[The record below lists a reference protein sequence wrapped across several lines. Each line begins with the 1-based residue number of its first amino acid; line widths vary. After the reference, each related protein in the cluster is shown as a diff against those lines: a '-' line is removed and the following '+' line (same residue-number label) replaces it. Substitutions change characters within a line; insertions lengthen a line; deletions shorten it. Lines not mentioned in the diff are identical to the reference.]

1 MKVTLLSTAYP
12 YRGGIAV
19 FTERLARAFLK
30 EKDDVNI
37 STFSLQYPNFLFPGK
52 SQYSSS
58 KSPEDLDITS
68 EVNSI
73 NPFNWLRIG
82 MKIKK
87 QRPDI
92 LVLKY
97 WIPFLAPCLGTISR
111 VIKSNNHT
119 KVIVIIDNL
128 IPHEKRFADNFLNNY
143 FINSV
148 DGFIAM
154 SKSVFNDLDKF
165 DSESKKILGFHPL
178 YDNFGKAISK
188 ENAIAQLNLDKDF
201 KYMLFFGII
210 RKYKG
215 LDILL
220 EAFSDNRFKN
230 YNLKLIIAGEFY
242 EDEKPY
248 HDLIKKYNLSESV
261 ILATKFIP
269 DNEVVNYFC
278 AADIIV
284 QPYKN
289 ATQSG
294 VTQIAYH
301 FEKPMLVT
309 DVGGLKEIVAHNQVG
324 YVCRPDANDVADSL
338 IDFFSK
344 DKESIFIKA
353 VKEEKSKYSWD
364 KMIDNIKSLHRDL
377 L

>member
-1 MKVTLLSTAYP
+1 MKITILSTAFP

-19 FTERLARAFLK
+19 FTERLARAFQT

-58 KSPEDLDITS
+58 EKPQDLAIER

-73 NPFNWLRIG
+73 NPINWIRIG
-82 MKIKK
+82 LKLKK

-92 LVLKY
+92 LILKY
-97 WIPFLAPCLGTISR
+97 WLPFLSPCFGTISR
-111 VIKSNNHT
+111 IARSNKHT
-119 KVIVIIDNL
+119 KAIVVIDNL
-128 IPHEKRFADNFLNNY
+128 IPHEKRFGDHLLNSY
-143 FINSV
+143 FVNSV
-148 DGFIAM
+148 DGFVAM
-154 SKSVFNDLDKF
+154 SKSVFDDLSQFDADK
-165 DSESKKILGFHPL
+165 KKILGVHPL
-178 YDNFGKAISK
+178 YDNFGKAKSK
-188 ENAIAQLNLDKDF
+188 EEAIENLGFDKNY

-220 EAFSDNRFKN
+220 EAFADNRLKN
-230 YNLKLIIAGEFY
+230 QNLKLIVAGEFY
-242 EDEKPY
+242 EDAKPY
-248 HDLIKKYNLSESV
+248 HDLIKQHNLADSV
-261 ILATKFIP
+261 ILATRFIP
-269 DNEVVNYFC
+269 DKQVVDYFC

-284 QPYKN
+284 QPYKH

-309 DVGGLKEIVAHNQVG
+309 NVGGLNEIVPHNKVG
-324 YVCRPDANDVADSL
+324 YVCEPNANDVANHL
-338 IDFFSK
+338 VDFFSK
-344 DKESIFIKA
+344 KKEALFIEG

-364 KMIDNIKSLHRDL
+364 KMIENIKSLHRQIS
-377 L
+377 